1 MTELHNNTPFED
13 KNFVPKEGQLGLLC
27 SNKKSSSC
35 PSFGI
40 NNPNLV
46 HEDVA
51 LNYFAGILV
60 EAFLNRN
67 KNERNKFKET
77 SCCLL

>member
-1 MTELHNNTPFED
+1 MTKLHNNKSNGD
-13 KNFVPKEGQLGLLC
+13 KFVPKEGQLGLLC

-51 LNYFAGILV
+51 LNYFASILV
-60 EAFLNRN
+60 ECFLDR
-67 KNERNKFKET
+67 KRNERNKSKK
-77 SCCLL
+77 

>member
-1 MTELHNNTPFED
+1 MFRLHNNKSFED
-13 KNFVPKEGQLGLLC
+13 KFVPKEGQLGLLC

-40 NNPNLV
+40 SNPNLI

-51 LNYFAGILV
+51 LNYFASILV
-60 EAFLNRN
+60 EAFLNHR
-67 KNERNKFKET
+67 KNERNKSKK
-77 SCCLL
+77 

>member
-1 MTELHNNTPFED
+1 MTKLHINQKDGE
-13 KNFVPKEGQLGLLC
+13 KFVPKEGQRGLMC
-27 SNKKSSSC
+27 SNKEPSRC

-51 LNYFAGILV
+51 LNYFASILV
-60 EAFLNRN
+60 ECFLDRK
-67 KNERNKFKET
+67 KNERNKSKK
-77 SCCLL
+77 